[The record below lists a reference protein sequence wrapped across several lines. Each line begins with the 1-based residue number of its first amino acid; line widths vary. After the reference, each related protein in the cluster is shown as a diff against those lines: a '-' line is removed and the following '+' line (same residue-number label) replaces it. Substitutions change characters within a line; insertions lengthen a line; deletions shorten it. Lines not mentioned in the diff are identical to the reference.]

1 MYRILF
7 LEDEELL
14 VEDLPLALAPDGFE
28 VVATNSVTEA
38 LEYLK
43 EEPFDVVLLDIMMPV
58 PESLEI
64 DPMQFA
70 YGRETGVA
78 VAKLM
83 KAIKPTTPIV
93 AFTVLTDPEIRSRMR
108 EAGIKRVITKPSEI
122 STMVSA
128 LTEAIKYQV

>member
-1 MYRILF
+1 
-7 LEDEELL
+7 
-14 VEDLPLALAPDGFE
+14 
-28 VVATNSVTEA
+28 
-38 LEYLK
+38 
-43 EEPFDVVLLDIMMPV
+43 
-58 PESLEI
+58 
-64 DPMQFA
+64 
-70 YGRETGVA
+70 
-78 VAKLM
+78 M